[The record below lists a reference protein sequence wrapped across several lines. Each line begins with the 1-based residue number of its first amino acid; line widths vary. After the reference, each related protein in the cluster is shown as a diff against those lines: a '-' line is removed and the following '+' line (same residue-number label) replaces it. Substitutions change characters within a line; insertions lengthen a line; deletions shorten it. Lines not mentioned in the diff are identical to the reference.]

1 MARAH
6 AHSFKVMW
14 DAFSSLPPLHRGV
27 KLGLLRVGVSTPSA
41 PPTRYRLVTARSLPP
56 FGMIDRVGA
65 VAQLLGD
72 MRSHTRTETV
82 CIQSVPDSRRSKGC
96 LLRCARTSPS
106 LNADDVQ
113 PVRTPPV
120 ASLRANHA
128 EGYPATPALRE
139 TRVALMDEGC
149 EQCMSSL
156 PLLTSHTP
164 LTTITLCSKMTDE
177 ALRAVRNCLAQSRG
191 VHSSTERPSLV
202 LNFLPSARLQ
212 SHSVSHILLR
222 CTTRR
227 C

>member
-1 MARAH
+1 MRTAPQSCVT
-6 AHSFKVMW
+6 HSRP
-14 DAFSSLPPLHRGV
+14 SLR
-27 KLGLLRVGVSTPSA
+27 RVGACNWVGEFVARWRQCTVCPVHA
-41 PPTRYRLVTARSLPP
+41 VTARSLPP

-128 EGYPATPALRE
+128 EGYPATPALGE

-156 PLLTSHTP
+156 PLLMHLSHTSH
-164 LTTITLCSKMTDE
+164 
-177 ALRAVRNCLAQSRG
+177 N
-191 VHSSTERPSLV
+191 HYLV
-202 LNFLPSARLQ
+202 LQDDR
-212 SHSVSHILLR
+212 
-222 CTTRR
+222 
-227 C
+227 